1 MILIISRFESG
12 RSTKLVWRND
22 MKMKE
27 LNLETD
33 KGFWK
38 RLWYLIKFPFTYL
51 IKGEVE
57 L

>member
-1 MILIISRFESG
+1 
-12 RSTKLVWRND
+12 VWRND